1 MDVSILNKK
10 ISEAIRATEEL
21 IQFLHDSEI
30 SKWKNAYSDVLVL
43 LEAGDAKGAIHLEK
57 QNRQSGPGSM
67 SDLILD
73 NEKEFYA
80 LWGRQG
86 KSISNIR
93 LYIEYE
99 ADRKSVYS

>member
-1 MDVSILNKK
+1 MDESILNTKV
-10 ISEAIRATEEL
+10 SEAIRATKEL
-21 IQFLHDSEI
+21 IQFLHENGI
-30 SKWKNAYSDVLVL
+30 SKWEVAYSDILNL
-43 LEAGDAKGAIHLEK
+43 LEAGDANGAIHLEK
-57 QNRQSGPGSM
+57 QNRYSGPGSM

-73 NEKEFYA
+73 NQKEFDV

-93 LYIEYE
+93 LFVEFE